1 MTKQAY
7 IRDKPHLNIGTMGHV
22 DHGKTTLT
30 AAITK
35 VLADRGTGSYVPFGQ
50 IDRAPEEAARGIT
63 INIAHVEYE
72 TATRH
77 YAHVDMPG
85 HADYV
90 KNMITGAAQVD
101 GAVLVVSALD
111 GVMPQTREHVVLAR
125 QVGVSHIVVALNKA
139 DAADEEIAELVELE
153 VRELLS
159 AYGYPGD
166 EVPVV
171 RVSGLAALAGEERW
185 VASVLDLLDAIDA
198 LRAGARAVRRRA
210 VPAWRWR
217 TSLTITGRGTVVTGA
232 IERGQVRVGDPVELI
247 GLGAAVQVRRHRAW
261 RRSARRWTR
270 AQAGDNAALL
280 LRGVGRHQVRRGQV
294 LAAPGSVRA
303 HQRFTATLHL
313 LSAAE
318 GGRRTPVRSG
328 YSPQFYVRTTDVSGV
343 LDFDGAGGAGRR
355 GRARARR
362 CRSPSRSASRS
373 RSTSARPSRSARAA
387 APSARARSPRCSTE
401 RAGAGLP
408 GPAPAACAD
417 SARDSG
423 AVSRTGGSRRRRRP
437 R

>member
-1 MTKQAY
+1 MTKQPY
-7 IRDKPHLNIGTMGHV
+7 VRDKPHLNIGTMGHV

-35 VLADRGTGSYVPFGQ
+35 VLAGRGSNRYVPFGQ

-101 GAVLVVSALD
+101 GAVLVVSAVE

-125 QVGVSHIVVALNKA
+125 QVGVSHLVVALNKA
-139 DAADEEIAELVELE
+139 DAADVEIAELVELE
-153 VRELLS
+153 IRELLA

-185 VASVLDLLDAIDA
+185 VTSVLDLLDAIDA
-198 LRAGARAVRRRA
+198 YLPVPERYVDAPFLMAVEN
-210 VPAWRWR
+210 
-217 TSLTITGRGTVVTGA
+217 SLTITGRGTVVTGA
-232 IERGQVRVGDPVELI
+232 IERGRVRTGDPVELI
-247 GLGAAVQVRRHRAW
+247 GLGPAVKSVVTSVETFGKTMEA
-261 RRSARRWTR
+261 

-280 LRGVGRHQVRRGQV
+280 LRSVGRHQVRRGQV
-294 LAAPGSVRA
+294 LAAPGSLRA
-303 HQRFTATLHL
+303 HQRFTATVHL
-313 LSAAE
+313 LAAAE

-328 YSPQFYVRTTDVSGV
+328 YTPQFYVRTTDVSGV
-343 LDFDGAGGAGRR
+343 LDLGGTA
-355 GRARARR
+355 
-362 CRSPSRSASRS
+362 
-373 RSTSARPSRSARAA
+373 SARPGQTVQVTVALGKPVALDVGQTFAIREGGR
-387 APSARARSPRCSTE
+387 TV
-401 RAGAGLP
+401 GAGTVTGLLRL
-408 GPAPAACAD
+408 GHI
-417 SARDSG
+417 
-423 AVSRTGGSRRRRRP
+423 AV
-437 R
+437 